1 MFAPELEPDEMDA
14 ELFQH
19 FELQVDLGQAPLRL
33 DKFLFQRL
41 SQTSRT
47 KIQYACE
54 EGLVK
59 VNKHAK
65 KSNYRIKP
73 GDDIRI
79 FLPHPPRI
87 LDLKPE
93 AIPIDIRYEDAYLLM
108 VNKPPGMVVH
118 PAFGHYSGTL
128 VNALLFHFQ
137 NLPVRSQLV
146 SGDLKLERP
155 GLVHRIDKNTSGILL
170 IAKTEHAMMRLAR
183 LFYEHDLDRRYIALC
198 WGVIPQN
205 SGTLK
210 YRVGRDPKNRK
221 RMYGF
226 AEDSDLGKTAITHF
240 RVLKRYSYLTLLE
253 CRLETGRTHQ
263 IRVHFKTMGHPL
275 FGDSEYGG
283 DIVLRGLNTASYRQF
298 VHHQLE
304 LLPRQ
309 ALHAQSLSIKH
320 PFTQQLL
327 TIEAELP
334 EDFKT
339 CLERWDAFEREQL
352 KKS

>member
-1 MFAPELEPDEMDA
+1 MSASDFETEELDA

-19 FELQVDLGQAPLRL
+19 FELHVDLGQAPLRL

-41 SQTSRT
+41 SHTSRT

-59 VNKHAK
+59 VNQSSK

-87 LDLKPE
+87 IDIIPE
-93 AIPIDIRYEDAYLLM
+93 EIPLDIRYEDDYLIM
-108 VNKPPGMVVH
+108 VNKPAGMVVH
-118 PAFGHYSGTL
+118 PAYGHYSGTL

-137 NLPVRSQLV
+137 HLPVQSQLV

-198 WGVIPQN
+198 WGVLPQN
-205 SGTLK
+205 SGTLT
-210 YRVGRDPKNRK
+210 YRVGRDLKNRK
-221 RMYGF
+221 RMCGF
-226 AEDSDLGKTAITHF
+226 AEDSEFGKSAITHYQ
-240 RVLKRYSYLTLLE
+240 VLKRYSYLTLVE

-263 IRVHFKTMGHPL
+263 IRVHFKTLGFPL
-275 FGDSEYGG
+275 FGDAEYGG
-283 DIVLRGLNTASYRQF
+283 DVILRGLNTAAYRQF
-298 VHHQLE
+298 VKHQLE

-309 ALHAQSLSIKH
+309 ALHARSLGIKH
-320 PFTQQLL
+320 PFTQQVL

-339 CLERWDAFEREQL
+339 CLNRWDDFEQERL
-352 KKS
+352 KTT